1 MIFCHLLDFSYWE
14 TLKYAWKN
22 LGMWIYLFNWKL
34 YEIWIQFK
42 YYQWKF
48 TCKLR
53 YTISIK
59 HMPIFRDSIW
69 NKPQQY
75 IFHFDYIG
83 NYIYIYWVSLVTQTV
98 KHLPAMQRPKF
109 DCWVRQIPWR
119 RKWQPTPVLL
129 LGKFHGWR
137 SLVGYSPWG
146 HKELDMT
153 EQLHLYW
160 V

>member
-98 KHLPAMQRPKF
+98 KHLPAMQETQ
-109 DCWVRQIPWR
+109 VRLLGQADPLEKEMATHSSTLAWKIPWMEEPGR
-119 RKWQPTPVLL
+119 L
-129 LGKFHGWR
+129 
-137 SLVGYSPWG
+137 
-146 HKELDMT
+146 
-153 EQLHLYW
+153 
-160 V
+160 

>member
-42 YYQWKF
+42 YSQWKF

-98 KHLPAMQRPKF
+98 KHLPAMQETQ
-109 DCWVRQIPWR
+109 VRLLGQADPLEKEMATHSSTLAWKIPWMEEPSR
-119 RKWQPTPVLL
+119 L
-129 LGKFHGWR
+129 
-137 SLVGYSPWG
+137 
-146 HKELDMT
+146 
-153 EQLHLYW
+153 
-160 V
+160 